1 MQSKLAII
9 AALLAVVEA
18 RFGREQEA
26 TAVISALNAFGAPG
40 AAATLAG
47 ASPGVL
53 LAGANACAKLELA
66 DRIVTELGNDP
77 QVIAAAAVLVQ
88 AEKNTNPFAVAIPSL
103 CDDAGLPATAEL
115 RGIIPLIDPD
125 TVGANVQNANAAQSL
140 NNPFDANG
148 LSVAQISAAQGFTNF
163 TAQGSD
169 GSTAAPPAGGN
180 AGNAG
185 GNDNNNNNGGNA
197 GGNDNQNNGGNANCG
212 AAATVTVTVAA
223 PAATAAPANNGNNGN
238 NNNNDN
244 NGNNNNDNGNDN
256 NNGGGAAGA
265 ADFGTC
271 TPTMDFQLGRA
282 GRKPDEGTFLPT
294 DPVVALG
301 QQDALNPNIIT
312 NRICDQLTNVCNANQ
327 AAKDACLAA
336 KAIVQGLGTK
346 DATTADA
353 FNQALGF

>member
-1 MQSKLAII
+1 MQSKLALI

-26 TAVISALNAFGAPG
+26 TAVISALSAFGAPG

-77 QVIAAAAVLVQ
+77 EVIAAAAVLVQ
-88 AEKNTNPFAVAIPSL
+88 AEKNTNPFVTAIPSL
-103 CDDAGLPATAEL
+103 CDDAGLPATAAL

-125 TVGANVQNANAAQSL
+125 TVGADVQNANAAQSL

-148 LSVAQISAAQGFTNF
+148 LSVAEISAAQGFDNF

-169 GSTAAPPAGGN
+169 GSTAAPPAGGD

-185 GNDNNNNNGGNA
+185 GNDDNNNNGGNA
-197 GGNDNQNNGGNANCG
+197 GGNNNQNNGGNANCG

-238 NNNNDN
+238 NN
-244 NGNNNNDNGNDN
+244 GNNNNDDNGNNN
-256 NNGGGAAGA
+256 NNGGGAQGA
-265 ADFGTC
+265 ADFGDC

-336 KAIVQGLGTK
+336 KAIVQGLETK